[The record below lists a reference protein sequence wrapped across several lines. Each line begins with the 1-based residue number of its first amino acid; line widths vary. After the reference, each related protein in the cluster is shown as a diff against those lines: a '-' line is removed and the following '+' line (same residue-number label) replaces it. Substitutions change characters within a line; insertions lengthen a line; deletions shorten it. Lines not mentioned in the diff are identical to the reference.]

1 MSIATPKRF
10 TILICISSFL
20 LLKCISKNQKENF
33 MSYPGKVEIK
43 VINATISKLFE
54 AISFEKGSPP
64 NMHKI
69 KDLFIEGGLLI
80 NYNEEN
86 PQTFRV
92 EEFIDHF
99 NDLYKQGLITGL
111 EDREVH
117 HKTKVYDRIAHR
129 YSFYEARVSP
139 DEKPLAVG
147 INSIQ
152 LIKIGEHWKVSSMA
166 WNDDVRGDGFFK
178 RTMACIQSNQ

>member
-1 MSIATPKRF
+1 MS
-10 TILICISSFL
+10 
-20 LLKCISKNQKENF
+20 N
-33 MSYPGKVEIK
+33 PGKFEIEA
-43 VINATISKLFE
+43 VNSIISKLFA
-54 AISFEKGSPP
+54 AISFEKGSQPR
-64 NMHKI
+64 MHKM

-86 PQTFRV
+86 PQIFRV

-99 NDLYKQGLITGL
+99 HDLHKQGVISGL

-129 YSFYEARVSP
+129 YSFYEARVSV
-139 DEKPLAVG
+139 DEEPFAVG

-152 LIKIGEHWKVSSMA
+152 LIKIGKEWKVSSMA

-178 RTMACIQSNQ
+178 RTMECVQASP